1 MKKRRIVSAAVIVL
15 VILIIAGLFAAE
27 LKMETTAGEISAEE
41 AESFVNE
48 AFDKMAKNDVTK
60 YIAEKNNIKV
70 NDVSYGNERD
80 VILDCSVNTLDV
92 CSAVEPQYDKF
103 LSADGKKKN
112 GTMFKSALDFKLE
125 FNGELLELVKNAP
138 EKSVEAE
145 IVLYDTNKD
154 GIVLYASD
162 EVVNTVYGGVVDIKK
177 DISGRNTY
185 KKTDENG
192 KVTEM
197 PIETKNVKK
206 GFIECVSPV
215 YEKNK
220 PDTSGRL
227 GVFINKQKK
236 DFKSNF
242 IDHNN
247 WLSIL
252 KGLAVT
258 LEITFVALLI
268 GIFLG
273 FLVAFV
279 RCAYLKNK
287 NHGVLLGFFNAVC
300 KFYLTITRGTPV
312 VVQILIIHFVI
323 LMPLGMSTFVS
334 AVLCFGLN
342 SGAYVAEIV
351 RGGIMS
357 VDDGQMEAGRSLG
370 FSYLQTMLHII
381 FPQAFKAVLPALAN
395 EFVALLKETS
405 IAFYIGL
412 GDMMYSVNAIRAAT
426 YSPFMPLVASA
437 IIYLILVMFF
447 SKMVSLLER
456 RLKNSER

>member
-27 LKMETTAGEISAEE
+27 LKMETTAGEMSAEE
-41 AESFVNE
+41 AESFANE

-80 VILDCSVNTLDV
+80 VILSCSVNTIDV
-92 CSAVEPQYDKF
+92 YSVVEPEYDKF
-103 LSADGKKKN
+103 LSSDVKKKN

-125 FNGELLELVKNAP
+125 FNGDLLELVKTAP

-145 IVLYDTNKD
+145 IVLYDTKD
-154 GIVLYASD
+154 GMVLYASD
-162 EVVNTVYGGVVDIKK
+162 EAVNTVYGGVIDVKE
-177 DISGRNTY
+177 DISARNTY
-185 KKTDENG
+185 KKINENG
-192 KVTEM
+192 EVTEM
-197 PIETKNVKK
+197 PVKTDNVKK

-215 YEKNK
+215 YDKNK

-236 DFKSNF
+236 DFYLNF
-242 IDHNN
+242 IDNNN

-252 KGLAVT
+252 KGLVVT
-258 LEITFVALLI
+258 LEITFVALLL

-279 RCAYLKNK
+279 RCAYLKSK
-287 NHGVLLGFFNAVC
+287 HHGVLLGFFNAVC
-300 KFYLTITRGTPV
+300 KVYLTITRGTPV

-342 SGAYVAEIV
+342 SGAYVSEIV

-370 FSYLQTMLHII
+370 FSYLQTMWHII

-412 GDMMYSVNAIRAAT
+412 GDMMYSVNAIRSAT